1 MVNADHTRPLVAF
14 GLLALAAAVITTAGL
29 QANDSAAPIAASPVS
44 ATSSGAPEVVLG
56 DVLRSRGDA
65 VLTNP
70 LSPGL
75 WATGSATPSG
85 GTVQVASPSGPT
97 TTQKARTKTDGTHQ
111 TTTRAH
117 ATATTTVT
125 SSPSTGHGK
134 GRGKSTQPAKTTTTA
149 AATTDSKG
157 KGRPA
162 ERGRGH

>member
-14 GLLALAAAVITTAGL
+14 GLLALAAAVITTVGL
-29 QANDSAAPIAASPVS
+29 QTNDSAAPIAASTAS

-56 DVLRSRGDA
+56 DVLRARSDA

-75 WATGSATPSG
+75 WASGTATPSG

-97 TTQKARTKTDGTHQ
+97 TTQKARTETGGTHQ
-111 TTTRAH
+111 TTRAH
-117 ATATTTVT
+117 ATATTTTT
-125 SSPSTGHGK
+125 STPSTGHGK
-134 GRGKSTQPAKTTTTA
+134 GRGKSSQPAKTTTAT
-149 AATTDSKG
+149 ATTTDGKG

-162 ERGRGH
+162 DPGSGH

>member
-14 GLLALAAAVITTAGL
+14 ALLASAAAVITSVGL
-29 QANDSAAPIAASPVS
+29 QTNDSAAPIASPAS
-44 ATSSGAPEVVLG
+44 ATSSGSPEVVLG
-56 DVLRSRGDA
+56 DVLRSRSDA

-75 WATGSATPSG
+75 WATASATPSA

-97 TTQKARTKTDGTHQ
+97 TTQKARTETGGTHQ

-117 ATATTTVT
+117 ATATTTTT

-134 GRGKSTQPAKTTTTA
+134 GRGKSSQPAKTTTAT
-149 AATTDSKG
+149 ATTTDGKG

-162 ERGRGH
+162 DPGGGH